1 MNMRSKLWIAGAAG
15 LAVALPTW
23 SATAEHSNSNVVP
36 ASSAIRGTIVCRG
49 VQSVPVT
56 SDAEQALPM
65 HLAGQLKCGQEVT
78 VVSDSQGYTVL
89 IRAADGTSGYVARM
103 YLSESAAKRAPAK
116 PVSEP
121 RLVENAVSENGIVRW
136 QLGAPGTDHFDY
148 DHAEV
153 ESLTANGITV
163 QVSLQ
168 DTGWKLRANVAIANE
183 GTELAHYKASS
194 FTLDELKP
202 RLRALRYQV
211 PEVLGKSMTHQV
223 YSTKASAIAPASAV
237 YTNVSLQTRRVI
249 VAAPNFLA
257 MNAQSDQTPVLYE
270 GSVAPNETN
279 SGVVWFERDKNPQEL
294 NLRVFVGNQIFEFP
308 LSFPQHN

>member
-1 MNMRSKLWIAGAAG
+1 M
-15 LAVALPTW
+15 AVALPAW
-23 SATAEHSNSNVVP
+23 SATAEHSGSSVEP
-36 ASSAIRGTIVCRG
+36 ASSPVHGTVVCRG

-56 SDAEQALPM
+56 SDAEQALPL
-65 HLAGQLKCGQEVT
+65 HLAGQLKCGQEVA

-103 YLSESAAKRAPAK
+103 YLSKSVAKPAPAK
-116 PVSEP
+116 PAAERP
-121 RLVENAVSENGIVRW
+121 LVENAISENGIVRW

-183 GTELAHYKASS
+183 GTELAHYKPSS

-211 PEVLGKSMTHQV
+211 PEELGKSVTHQV

-249 VAAPNFLA
+249 VAVPNFLA
-257 MNAQSDQTPVLYE
+257 MNGQPDQTPVLYE
-270 GSVAPNETN
+270 GSVGPNEKA
-279 SGVVWFERDKNPQEL
+279 SSVVWFERDKNPQEL
-294 NLRVFVGNQIFEFP
+294 NLRIFVGDQIFEFP